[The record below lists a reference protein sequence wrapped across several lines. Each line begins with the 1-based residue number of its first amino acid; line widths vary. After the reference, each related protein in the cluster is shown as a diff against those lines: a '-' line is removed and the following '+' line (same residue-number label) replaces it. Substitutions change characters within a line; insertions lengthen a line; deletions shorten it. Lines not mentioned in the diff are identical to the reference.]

1 MSSCSNAPPTVSS
14 GAGLR
19 RRPVRSSSIRTPS
32 GRTGRSALT
41 IVNGTIARML
51 AAGELQKL
59 YEKWITP
66 YGVPIEGELDALF
79 KIEAIAE

>member
-1 MSSCSNAPPTVSS
+1 MTDWLHNLPLILMTLVVFGVTYLFA
-14 GAGLR
+14 
-19 RRPVRSSSIRTPS
+19 
-32 GRTGRSALT
+32 ALLQT
-41 IVNGTIARML
+41 IVGML
-51 AAGELQKL
+51 ATGELQKL